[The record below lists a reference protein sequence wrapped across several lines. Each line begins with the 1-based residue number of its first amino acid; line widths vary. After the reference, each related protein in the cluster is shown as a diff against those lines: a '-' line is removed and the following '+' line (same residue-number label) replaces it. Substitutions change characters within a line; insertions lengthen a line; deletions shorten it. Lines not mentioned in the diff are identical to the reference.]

1 MPLRIPSVIQSN
13 EAILRT
19 TAIQPDVGLLN
30 VTVDN
35 FPASDNF
42 PNRPHY
48 KALPHDTLEI
58 VWTPASG
65 YKPHLVSLIV
75 STEAAGTCYIYEDD
89 TEIMRL
95 LFNEKKSQPFGVGT
109 DLDFAVDTV
118 LKAKFVGD
126 SDTPSAYITMVGHEH
141 QVI

>member
-1 MPLRIPSVIQSN
+1 MPIRVPSIIQLN
-13 EAILRT
+13 EARLKAT
-19 TAIQPDVGLLN
+19 VIQPDADNLN
-30 VTVDN
+30 VTVSN
-35 FPASDNF
+35 FPASDCFLNKPYF
-42 PNRPHY
+42 
-48 KALPHDTLEI
+48 KALPHNTLI
-58 VWTPASG
+58 TVWTPASG

-109 DLDFAVDTV
+109 DLDFAVNTI

-126 SDTPSAYITMVGHEH
+126 AATPSAYITMVGHEH
-141 QVI
+141 EV